1 MYVKVKN
8 GAVEAFPYG
17 QRDLMRD
24 NPNTSYPRVMSD
36 EALAE
41 QGLYLV
47 ATREIP
53 QPFDPITQ
61 NATVIDPVMEND
73 SWVQAWS
80 VTAASPEEVQQRT
93 NDLAAST
100 RAQRDNQLQ
109 QTDWMALSDVT
120 MEPYWREY
128 RQQLRDVTAQEGF
141 PFSADWPTKPE

>member
-47 ATREIP
+47 AQGKSHNR
-53 QPFDPITQ
+53 
-61 NATVIDPVMEND
+61 
-73 SWVQAWS
+73 
-80 VTAASPEEVQQRT
+80 
-93 NDLAAST
+93 ST
-100 RAQRDNQLQ
+100 
-109 QTDWMALSDVT
+109 
-120 MEPYWREY
+120 
-128 RQQLRDVTAQEGF
+128 QLR
-141 PFSADWPTKPE
+141 KMRR